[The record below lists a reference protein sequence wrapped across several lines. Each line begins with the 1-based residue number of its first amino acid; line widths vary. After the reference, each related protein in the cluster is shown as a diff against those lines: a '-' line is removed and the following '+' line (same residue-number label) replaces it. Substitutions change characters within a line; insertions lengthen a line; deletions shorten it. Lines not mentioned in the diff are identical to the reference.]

1 MVEAEVV
8 LAHHLE
14 NLLLLVNLAEHQYHL
29 IYPTTT
35 KIVVIVVVVISFKII
50 RILSPEPI

>member
-8 LAHHLE
+8 LAYHLE
-14 NLLLLVNLAEHQYHL
+14 NLLLVNLEEHQYHL